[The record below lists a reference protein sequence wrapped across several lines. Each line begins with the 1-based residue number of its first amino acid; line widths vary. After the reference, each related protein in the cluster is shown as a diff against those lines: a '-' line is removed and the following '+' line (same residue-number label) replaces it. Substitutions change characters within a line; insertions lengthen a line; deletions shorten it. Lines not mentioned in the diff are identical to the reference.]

1 MSKYVI
7 FHHNDLD
14 GRCSGA
20 IIKKYLLKSYG
31 ENIES
36 KIFTFEVD
44 YDENK
49 QKEAIEE
56 SALDSETII
65 YVVDFSF
72 NVDLME
78 YLYSLAGQNFIWID
92 HHITAIQKMKD
103 KQDIIVGVRHTE
115 YSATMLCWI
124 YCFGR
129 EFTPTAVKYID
140 AFDCWKNQ
148 DKATWENVIMP
159 FKYGLESQ
167 VTELDDID
175 NVWKDILQENEDNVD
190 KLENI
195 ILRGTIIKQ
204 YMDQQNKE
212 NAEQKAYVIMF
223 EDKRALTIND
233 YGKGSLSLDSIY
245 NEDEHDLMLTYSIT
259 GDGKIN
265 VGLYTQKP
273 DVHVGN
279 IAKKYGGGGHPGAAG
294 FQTSVNNIQMFLKS
308 L

>member
-1 MSKYVI
+1 M
-7 FHHNDLD
+7 
-14 GRCSGA
+14 
-20 IIKKYLLKSYG
+20 
-31 ENIES
+31 
-36 KIFTFEVD
+36 
-44 YDENK
+44 
-49 QKEAIEE
+49 
-56 SALDSETII
+56 
-65 YVVDFSF
+65 
-72 NVDLME
+72 
-78 YLYSLAGQNFIWID
+78 
-92 HHITAIQKMKD
+92 
-103 KQDIIVGVRHTE
+103 
-115 YSATMLCWI
+115 
-124 YCFGR
+124 
-129 EFTPTAVKYID
+129 
-140 AFDCWKNQ
+140 
-148 DKATWENVIMP
+148 
-159 FKYGLESQ
+159 
-167 VTELDDID
+167 DDID

-233 YGKGSLSLDSIY
+233 SGKGSLSLDSVY

-273 DVHVGN
+273 DVRVGN